1 MGWREEENEGVG
13 EDMGKKRGREGVMV
27 VVVTKKEK
35 EEKESAMTD
44 GCEMHGGEIY
54 GRRYLRC
61 GLPWWRS
68 APRRL

>member
-27 VVVTKKEK
+27 VVVKEK

-54 GRRYLRC
+54 GRRYLRR